1 MQPTRRL
8 KGMLVRRSL
17 LAIGV
22 SVALHVG
29 LVVAAVGVSAW
40 RMLAMAPSIHV
51 QTIAI
56 DLVKDLPLGA
66 PATQA
71 PPKSAE
77 PPLPVRR
84 PRQPRI
90 AHARDGVTVVVAR
103 DAGAPDGRPDTA
115 PGPQRESVDGG
126 GSIDGGRRRPGDL
139 RSNGPEGSRVIA
151 LLHLDRLRAAPE
163 AEKTTAAL
171 DQLLTLL
178 PDRRRLIDGSGLE
191 LYRDFDSL
199 LIATPNPA
207 DASVT
212 FLAARHHLGDAAMKA
227 ALDRGAK
234 AARKTIHWLNKD
246 GRPVGIRQQTTDKDP
261 DLRRFDRDDRML
273 VLPDSNL
280 AVIFPP
286 AYATQVLGI
295 DPLDPTGKA
304 RAYIDGGV
312 SDGKPGD
319 SPAKA
324 RAHIPWRELVDRI
337 DAEDTAVPEDAA
349 FMMSATNLFGA
360 GAAPSTLVVPSTR
373 GAADDTPLKA
383 AAAPVPEVLTLVVGA
398 QTPYLQV
405 IAEFKTE
412 ADAERWE
419 QDLPAWRRQ
428 LLVNP
433 IVLVSGFSPLIRRAE
448 ITREGSNLELRVNLS
463 VEELQ
468 RLLNVTVNLTRTA
481 LVGAGQ
487 R

>member
-1 MQPTRRL
+1 
-8 KGMLVRRSL
+8 
-17 LAIGV
+17 
-22 SVALHVG
+22 
-29 LVVAAVGVSAW
+29 
-40 RMLAMAPSIHV
+40 
-51 QTIAI
+51 
-56 DLVKDLPLGA
+56 
-66 PATQA
+66 
-71 PPKSAE
+71 
-77 PPLPVRR
+77 
-84 PRQPRI
+84 
-90 AHARDGVTVVVAR
+90 VTVVVAP
-103 DAGAPDGRPDTA
+103 DAGAPDTRPDTA
-115 PGPQRESVDGG
+115 PAPKREPVDGG
-126 GSIDGGRRRPGDL
+126 GGVDGGRRRPGDL
-139 RSNGPEGSRVIA
+139 RSNGPAGSRVIA

-234 AARKTIHWLNKD
+234 AARKTIHWLSKD

-261 DLRRFDRDDRML
+261 NLRSFDRDDRML
-273 VLPDSNL
+273 VLPDANM

-295 DPLDPTGKA
+295 DPMDPTGKA
-304 RAYIDGGV
+304 HAYIDGGV
-312 SDGKPGD
+312 SDGKPGE
-319 SPAKA
+319 SPGKP
-324 RAHIPWRELVDRI
+324 RSHIPWRELVERI

-360 GAAPSTLVVPSTR
+360 GAAPSVLVVPSTR
-373 GAADDTPLKA
+373 GAADDMPLKA
-383 AAAPVPEVLTLVVGA
+383 APAQSPVPEVLTLVVGA

-428 LLVNP
+428 LLLNP

-448 ITREGSNLELRVNLS
+448 ISRDGANLELRVDLS
-463 VEELQ
+463 IEELQ

-481 LVGAGQ
+481 AAGGQ
-487 R
+487 RF